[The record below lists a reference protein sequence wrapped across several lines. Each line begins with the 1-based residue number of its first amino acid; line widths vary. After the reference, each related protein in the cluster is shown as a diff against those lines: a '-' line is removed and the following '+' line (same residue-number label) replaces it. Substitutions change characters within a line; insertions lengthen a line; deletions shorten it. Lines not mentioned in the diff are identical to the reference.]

1 MADVISTALLKTETQ
16 GEEKV
21 KALSGDFRELGA
33 AASSVNSTIAD
44 TGNAASKSFQDVSAK
59 AGKALEDMR
68 KWAAPELTEAKPW
81 EAPKVERTTDTAK
94 SAAAL
99 KDFGMDAAMAG
110 VTLAAGAATVALAG
124 LSVQLKVMSD
134 AVSFADQ
141 WAQGMVKSFGQA
153 QRAGEDLDSQQKK
166 TSTATM
172 LFGKQAEQVQ
182 FQVQKATTDY
192 AMGAKR
198 TSAELGRLGLDQ
210 ERIGEMMGRGEF
222 TPTGL
227 LKYFV
232 GIKEQL
238 NQALATAGTPEGIAE
253 AKANIAKL
261 GQDIAVTFGRAME
274 QKVMESTTGTIAATE
289 AAAGRFESMTTATQ
303 AGLESAQALN
313 TAFGELFGT
322 MGQLRNIIGETAA
335 PAITSLMN
343 TISEGLRTQAPT
355 ISTDLGNLAAQGFKA
370 IEDAIKTVDLG
381 SAAQEVSSILRDLT
395 SAVSGLGS
403 VLKGIA
409 EVINTL
415 MAIGQGLT
423 TVQSKIQEFG
433 REYGPAGIFSKIFGA
448 EAAKK
453 FGIEPGKTL
462 LERQAQAAEDAKAA
476 AAAKTQEEISRKAAA
491 ASAAKL
497 PETPAV
503 DIGGIFPSA
512 GEVQAA
518 ASEFK
523 SNLTAAVAAPAPTAA
538 EAAKPA
544 AAAAAPA
551 ALDMTAAAQQFA
563 AALAGIDLTPAATTM
578 AQAIN
583 SSIDLTPAA
592 STLAQ
597 AINSQIDFT
606 QAAAGVPAAITAGL
620 DFTPAAANVPATINA
635 GIDFTAAASGVAST
649 INSGVNF
656 SAAAQGALATLNGV
670 NWSGAAAAAGATIA
684 AAIRGAASGI
694 KINVAVPGGIGAGA
708 GAKSTG
714 RDEAAD

>member
-1 MADVISTALLKTETQ
+1 MADVTAVALLRAETE

-21 KALSGDFRELGA
+21 KALSGDLKELQSTA
-33 AASSVNSTIAD
+33 ASVNSAIAD
-44 TGNAASKSFQDVSAK
+44 TGNAASKSFQDVGAK
-59 AGKALEDMR
+59 ASKALEDVR
-68 KWAAPELTEAKPW
+68 KWAAPELTEAKDW
-81 EAPKVERTTDTAK
+81 AAPKVERTTDVAGTQKAL
-94 SAAAL
+94 AAA
-99 KDFGMDAAMAG
+99 GMDAAMAG

-141 WAQGMVKSFGQA
+141 WAQGMVKTFGQA
-153 QRAGEDLDSQQKK
+153 QRAGEDLDAQQRK

-192 AMGAKR
+192 ATGAKR

-210 ERIGEMMGRGEF
+210 AKIGDMMGRGEF

-238 NQALATAGTPEGIAE
+238 NQALAAATTPEGIAE
-253 AKANIAKL
+253 AKTNIAKL
-261 GQDIAVTFGRAME
+261 GQDIAVTFGKGME
-274 QKVMESTTGTIAATE
+274 QKVMESTTPMIAGVE
-289 AAAGRFESMTTATQ
+289 AAAARFEAMTTATQ

-313 TAFGELFGT
+313 TAFGELSGT

-335 PAITSLMN
+335 GPLTSLMT
-343 TISEGLRTQAPT
+343 TISQQLQAQAPT
-355 ISTDLGNLAAQGFKA
+355 IATDLGNLAAQGFKA
-370 IEDAIKTVDLG
+370 IEEAIKTVDF
-381 SAAQEVSSILRDLT
+381 SAVAQDVATTIRDLAT
-395 SAVSGLGS
+395 AVSGLGTA
-403 VLKGIA
+403 LKGIA
-409 EVINTL
+409 EVINALT
-415 MAIGQGLT
+415 AAGQGLT

-448 EAAKK
+448 DAAKK
-453 FGIEPGKTL
+453 IGIEPGKTL
-462 LERQAQAAEDAKAA
+462 LEQQAAAAEQAKAA
-476 AAAKTQEEISRKAAA
+476 AAAKAQEEINRKAAA
-491 ASAAKL
+491 AAAAKL
-497 PETPAV
+497 PETPVV
-503 DIGGIFPSA
+503 DIGGMFPSA

-523 SNLTAAVAAPAPTAA
+523 SNLAAAVAAPAAPAEGKAA
-538 EAAKPA
+538 AAGAAPA
-544 AAAAAPA
+544 AAAVPDVSAV
-551 ALDMTAAAQQFA
+551 
-563 AALAGIDLTPAATTM
+563 
-578 AQAIN
+578 
-583 SSIDLTPAA
+583 
-592 STLAQ
+592 AQ
-597 AINSQIDFT
+597 AINSQIDFS
-606 QAAAGVPAAITAGL
+606 A
-620 DFTPAAANVPATINA
+620 AAANVPATINA
-635 GIDFTAAASGVAST
+635 GLDFTPAASGVASA

-656 SAAAQGALATLNGV
+656 SAAAAGAVATLNAV

-684 AAIRGAASGI
+684 AAIRGAAAGI